1 MLIEKALAKVYG
13 SYKNLD
19 GGRPS
24 HGFQD
29 LVGYPI
35 RYINC
40 RNERFQMI
48 LDIALKAQVPVVTFG
63 LVHNTGKFPDDATR
77 IRPFVRKRML
87 AMYSRHSYSVL
98 SMFEHENK
106 TYVKLRNPHGRNIM
120 WRRFEKSAILT
131 ADERESG
138 EFCLEISQFR
148 RWFTEYVFF
157 YFFPFVDFFSR
168 TLPQVCLCMDT
179 CRCTDST
186 SEYVS
191 SLSFT
196 FVGCLLSDR
205 IDHVCQERH
214 AQRPDRLRSCF
225 G

>member
-1 MLIEKALAKVYG
+1 
-13 SYKNLD
+13 
-19 GGRPS
+19 
-24 HGFQD
+24 
-29 LVGYPI
+29 
-35 RYINC
+35 
-40 RNERFQMI
+40 
-48 LDIALKAQVPVVTFG
+48 
-63 LVHNTGKFPDDATR
+63 
-77 IRPFVRKRML
+77 
-87 AMYSRHSYSVL
+87 
-98 SMFEHENK
+98 
-106 TYVKLRNPHGRNIM
+106 M
-120 WRRFEKSAILT
+120 WRRFEKSTILT

-157 YFFPFVDFFSR
+157 YFFPFVDFFLERFISN
-168 TLPQVCLCMDT
+168 PQVCLCMDT

-205 IDHVCQERH
+205 IDQVCQERH